1 MSNVPFD
8 LEDYN
13 MIDIKA
19 KKVLQ
24 ALAES
29 NKGIFVKGEDIHN
42 KTSLTPAD
50 INGAIFSLR
59 KSLLVD
65 VPANL
70 DSLPPYEFYGAE
82 ITDFGR
88 QVLEQFG

>member
-1 MSNVPFD
+1 MSNASFD
-8 LEDYN
+8 LEDFN
-13 MIDIKA
+13 MIDMKA
-19 KKVLQ
+19 KRVLE

-29 NKGIFVKGEDIHN
+29 GKGIFVKGEEIHK
-42 KTSLTPAD
+42 KTGLTPPD
-50 INGAIFSLR
+50 INGAVFSLR

-65 VPANL
+65 IPTNL
-70 DSLPPYEFYGAE
+70 DNRMPYDFYGAE

>member
-1 MSNVPFD
+1 MSETFD
-8 LEDYN
+8 LEDYT
-13 MIDIKA
+13 MLDMKA
-19 KKVLQ
+19 KKVLE

-29 NKGIFVKGEDIHN
+29 GRGIFVKGEEIHK
-42 KTSLTPAD
+42 KTSLTPPD
-50 INGAIFSLR
+50 INEAVRVLA

-65 VPANL
+65 VPSAL
-70 DSLPPYEFYGAE
+70 QRLPPYEFYAVE